1 MRASETCKLG
11 GIVPNKNKYNKRSF
25 CSIEQ
30 AYKLAGLPSINSW
43 KGLSCE
49 ELDYRKYM
57 LQQIANRVSKD
68 GIRTCKTNAS
78 RAKQFMPYA
87 ALTGYESVVENV
99 ASKNENCK
107 Q

>member
-1 MRASETCKLG
+1 MRVSETCKLG
-11 GIVPNKNKYNKRSF
+11 GIVPKNEEHNKRSF

-30 AYKLAGLPSINSW
+30 AYKLADLPSINSW

-99 ASKNENCK
+99 TSKNENCK